1 MKDFKQDIKRMKSL
15 FRSQMGNVKPILSES
30 TIKKIS
36 SNVVITDWLSPDE
49 RYVIFLD
56 ELYDLKNKKNL
67 GDVWENTTNLV
78 VFLEHT
84 FRVSKLN
91 STIKEHAAKVLDKV
105 LLNENTVNLT
115 TYKKQ
120 IKEYFQINEE
130 GWGDKIWNAGKKW
143 AKGAVERTK
152 KGLYDFGKD
161 VVSGTKE
168 FAGAV
173 LAGDMDEIIKLAKQ
187 GTLYLAR
194 KIRQAIYSEAGLI
207 IDTILVVSGIGKVAQ
222 FVVWAIVVALDIYE
236 FTTGDY
242 EHKDDP
248 MWLRIIFFIIDIIGL
263 VFAGLAA
270 RAAKTAA
277 KAATVGIRT
286 TEELALAASKSS
298 ILKNTLEKGA
308 EALGKASGKMNEASL
323 KLGSGKIG
331 TWFKAILGKMGNVFK
346 KIGEFIAK
354 LFAWKTI
361 KAAAKTTAVVGGIGT
376 GIELYKDYKSSN
388 QNISKNEEDDL
399 IKSMKKQDADF
410 SEFI

>member
-1 MKDFKQDIKRMKSL
+1 
-15 FRSQMGNVKPILSES
+15 
-30 TIKKIS
+30 
-36 SNVVITDWLSPDE
+36 
-49 RYVIFLD
+49 
-56 ELYDLKNKKNL
+56 
-67 GDVWENTTNLV
+67 
-78 VFLEHT
+78 
-84 FRVSKLN
+84 
-91 STIKEHAAKVLDKV
+91 
-105 LLNENTVNLT
+105 
-115 TYKKQ
+115 
-120 IKEYFQINEE
+120 
-130 GWGDKIWNAGKKW
+130 
-143 AKGAVERTK
+143 
-152 KGLYDFGKD
+152 
-161 VVSGTKE
+161 
-168 FAGAV
+168 
-173 LAGDMDEIIKLAKQ
+173 MDEIIKLAKQ